1 MQLKNS
7 HFLFHL
13 NKIPH
18 MQSRSL
24 SYLAVSAQM
33 AFMGMVRNVK
43 ISTNARNTVLV
54 NVMVAAV
61 KTLGVVMNASV
72 RGTIFI

>member
-1 MQLKNS
+1 MHQ
-7 HFLFHL
+7 
-13 NKIPH
+13 
-18 MQSRSL
+18 
-24 SYLAVSAQM
+24 
-33 AFMGMVRNVK
+33 